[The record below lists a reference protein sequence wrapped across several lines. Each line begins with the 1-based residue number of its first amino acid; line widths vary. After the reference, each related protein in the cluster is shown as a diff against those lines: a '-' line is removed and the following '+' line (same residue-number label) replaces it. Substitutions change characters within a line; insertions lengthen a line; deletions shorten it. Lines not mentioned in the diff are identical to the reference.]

1 MQDSTTFVRIF
12 LSGLKIEN
20 SDASQRISL
29 PKGDLVRE
37 HEPVSTFLNLFS
49 MRAFIFD
56 IDGTL
61 VDSNELHVDAW
72 DRAFRKFG
80 KHFSREA
87 LRAQIGKGSDQYLP
101 AFLTPDEINRFGK
114 ELDDYRSELF
124 RKEYL
129 PKVRPFPKV
138 RELFQRIRD
147 DDKRVM
153 LATSGKKAE
162 TKYYIDLL
170 KVDNLIEG
178 YTSGDDADKSKPAP
192 DIFAASLKKLGGISP
207 ADAVT
212 VGDTRFDIE
221 AAAKAG
227 LATIA
232 FLCGGT
238 SESVFREAGAIA
250 IYRDPADFL
259 PHYDELTTSNVL
271 MPESGRGRI

>member
-1 MQDSTTFVRIF
+1 M
-12 LSGLKIEN
+12 L
-20 SDASQRISL
+20 
-29 PKGDLVRE
+29 
-37 HEPVSTFLNLFS
+37 
-49 MRAFIFD
+49 AFIFD

-61 VDSNELHVDAW
+61 VDSNELHVDSW
-72 DRAFRKFG
+72 DRAFRRFG
-80 KHFSREA
+80 KQFPREK

-101 AFLTPDEINRFGK
+101 EFLTPDEIDRFGK
-114 ELDDYRSELF
+114 ELDDYRSDLF

-138 RELFQRIRD
+138 RELFRRIRD
-147 DDKRVM
+147 DDKRIV
-153 LATSGKKAE
+153 LASSGKKE
-162 TKYYIDLL
+162 DTKYYIDLI
-170 KVDNLIEG
+170 KIDDLIEG

-221 AAAKAG
+221 AARKTG
-227 LATIA
+227 LTTIA

-238 SESVFREAGAIA
+238 SESLLREAGAVA

-259 PHYDELTTSNVL
+259 AHYDELIKGCLS
-271 MPESGRGRI
+271 PSAAAYDQ